1 MNDIVGWWFTRCKKG
16 RILFVCPLLF
26 WPSLQNGE
34 SVSVARLDSSGR
46 ALWCLIDTRREEGKG
61 KYSRSQI
68 LDLIREGTLVVES
81 IWLLSHSHK
90 PMGSLGSITGLTT
103 RASGIVLR
111 VQPMC
116 VRPKQAPVRWATHG
130 VRPTHYI
137 VGLGP
142 LQTLRVF
149 IAANAGIAKI
159 LCLWGCFGYK
169 TSLKIRNKQWTGQI
183 IKMTIYWKWK

>member
-26 WPSLQNGE
+26 QASLQNGE
-34 SVSVARLDSSGR
+34 SISVARLDSSGR
-46 ALWCLIDTRREEGKG
+46 ALWCLIGTRREEGKVDL
-61 KYSRSQI
+61 RSHP
-68 LDLIREGTLVVES
+68 GGHSGGCLVGS
-81 IWLLSHSHK
+81 IWLLSHSHG
-90 PMGSLGSITGLTT
+90 PVGSLGSITGLTT
-103 RASGIVLR
+103 RASGIILR

-116 VRPKQAPVRWATHG
+116 VRPKQTPVRWATHG

-142 LQTLRVF
+142 LQILRVF
-149 IAANAGIAKI
+149 IAANASVAKN
-159 LCLWGCFGYK
+159 LCLWGRFGYK